1 MDQPKDP
8 LQIESSDSEE
18 AEHDAGVAA
27 DLQEER
33 CWLHPQAQEPAQ
45 QAKAKAQAEVAKEQV
60 ENAKGPMG
68 LAPESKGTE
77 GEDGPPADGA
87 EGKGGPPASKDKPA
101 TVSAPC
107 AETKKATGPGAA
119 ARSNFAGR
127 SPPNTSP
134 FIDRFLATK
143 DVWVK
148 FLGHDMFRVQ
158 YAYA

>member
-1 MDQPKDP
+1 M
-8 LQIESSDSEE
+8 LLGSTHRFSTTHRV
-18 AEHDAGVAA
+18 EH
-27 DLQEER
+27 
-33 CWLHPQAQEPAQ
+33 
-45 QAKAKAQAEVAKEQV
+45 
-60 ENAKGPMG
+60 
-68 LAPESKGTE
+68 
-77 GEDGPPADGA
+77 
-87 EGKGGPPASKDKPA
+87 A
-101 TVSAPC
+101 TTK

-119 ARSNFAGR
+119 AGSNFAGR